1 MSKAPA
7 RVLSIQS
14 HVAFGYVGGKAAV
27 FPLQCLGFD
36 VDVVN
41 TVNFSNH
48 TGYGRFGGSRTTA
61 EELSEMFRALEEN
74 GLLRPSRL
82 LTGYIAGAAALSTVA
97 GLASRLRQ
105 HDPELIYVL
114 DPVLG
119 DAGKLYVAPEC
130 IPIYQSMLPLA
141 TVITPNWFEVETL
154 TRVELTDLT
163 SLKRAL
169 RVLHEEYGVPNV
181 IISSMILKHWLKG
194 ALPKHIAPTPS
205 QDDPSDY
212 LLCLC
217 STSNN
222 TDNTTDLSVVHAY
235 AVPCLPGYFSGVGDL
250 FSAMVLAHLQ
260 PTISPSVLQQLGA
273 DQTPLSY
280 AASMAVTKTH
290 AILSLTHE
298 YAQNLPEDERLP
310 TDDEKDKLDPERK
323 IRRMRGRE
331 LRLVQGQ
338 NIIRSADLTDCRR
351 MERWSDFWSS

>member
-1 MSKAPA
+1 MSKTPC

-61 EELSEMFRALEEN
+61 EELSEIFCALEEN

-82 LTGYIAGAAALSTVA
+82 LTGYIAGALALSTVA
-97 GLASRLRQ
+97 SLASRLRQ
-105 HDPELIYVL
+105 RDLTLIYVL

-119 DAGKLYVAPEC
+119 DAGKLYVSPEC

-154 TRVELTDLT
+154 TKIEMTDLA

-169 RVLHEEYGVPNV
+169 RVLHEEYRVPNV
-181 IISSMILKHWLKG
+181 IISSMILKPWLKEI
-194 ALPKHIAPTPS
+194 LPENIRPVQS
-205 QDDPSDY
+205 LDDQSDH

-217 STSNN
+217 SASHNI
-222 TDNTTDLSVVHAY
+222 DNTSDLSVIHAH
-235 AVPCLPGYFSGVGDL
+235 AVSCLPGYFSGVGDL

-260 PTISPSVLQQLGA
+260 PTVHPSVLQQLGA

-290 AILSLTHE
+290 AVLSLTHE
-298 YAQNLPEDERLP
+298 YAQNLSEDERLP

-338 NIIRSADLTDCRR
+338 DIIRSVDLTNCRR
-351 MERWSDFWSS
+351 MEKWSNFWSS